1 MTATGLAPEDPVVVD
16 LRRLCSR
23 TQRFEEGGHVY
34 YSLPNLFLGDA
45 VRPEQCDALLRIGG
59 CDGYSSRLFLAA
71 RVEGKAL
78 NWNSE
83 AFIVQRQWFAFSW
96 KVADG
101 LTGTRLLSAHLRAF
115 R

>member
-1 MTATGLAPEDPVVVD
+1 MTAIGLASDDPVVVD

-23 TQRFEEGGHVY
+23 AQRFEEGGHVY
-34 YSLPNLFLGDA
+34 YSLPNLFLGDGA
-45 VRPEQCDALLRIGG
+45 RPEQCDALLRIGG
-59 CDGYSSRLFLAA
+59 CDGYSSRIFLAA
-71 RVEGKAL
+71 KVDGKPL

-83 AFIVQRQWFAFSW
+83 AFIVQRRWFAFSW

-101 LTGTRLLSAHLRAF
+101 LTGLRLLSAHLRAF